1 MFRLDHNQ
9 RVPIAEGFALGT
21 AQLGMRYGIANVA
34 GRPNATLASE
44 IVAEAYRQGVR
55 YFDTAQDY
63 GESETILGRVF
74 AAFGIGANARVI
86 TKLSSRIVGT
96 SDINL
101 VKHSIE
107 ASLRSLSVVSLWALL
122 LHDEMQLDLLNS
134 RLGDTLR
141 QANADGL
148 LQRLG
153 VSVYAPER
161 ALQALE
167 TEGIDVI
174 QVPSNVFDHRM
185 SRAGVFE
192 RAHEFG
198 KFVFVRSVYL
208 QGLALL
214 EPDVV
219 PNGILGAYEA
229 VSAFAD
235 FCEREG
241 VSRKRFAADHIRWMA
256 PGSPLVIGAES
267 VDQLIENCETVTS
280 DPLPDD
286 LHVAWEEL
294 CLYERSELIDPR
306 TWRRM

>member
-1 MFRLDHNQ
+1 MFRLNHN
-9 RVPIAEGFALGT
+9 RVPISESFALGT
-21 AQLGMRYGIANVA
+21 VQLGIRYGIANVA

-63 GESETILGRVF
+63 GESEAILGRAF
-74 AAFGIGANARVI
+74 TAFGIAANTRVI
-86 TKLSSRIVGT
+86 TKLSGRVVGT
-96 SDINL
+96 RDMSL

-107 ASLRSLSVVSLWALL
+107 ASLRSLKVESLWALL
-122 LHDEMQLDLLNS
+122 LHDEMQLDQLNS
-134 RLGDTLR
+134 RLFDTLR
-141 QANADGL
+141 QANADGQ

-167 TEGIDVI
+167 TEAIDVI
-174 QVPSNVFDHRM
+174 QVPANIFDHRM
-185 SRAGVFE
+185 RRAGVFK

-214 EPDVV
+214 EPDLV
-219 PNGILGAYEA
+219 PTAIPGAYEA

-256 PGSPLVIGAES
+256 PGFPLVIGAES
-267 VDQLIENCETVTS
+267 IDQLIENCDTVTS

-286 LHVAWEEL
+286 LHIAWQEL